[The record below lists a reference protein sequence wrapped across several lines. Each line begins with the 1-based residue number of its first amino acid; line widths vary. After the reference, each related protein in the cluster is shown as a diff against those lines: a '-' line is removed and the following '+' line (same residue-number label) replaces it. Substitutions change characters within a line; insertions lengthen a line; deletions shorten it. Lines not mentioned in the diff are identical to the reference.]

1 MTLTRTITIDGMT
14 VEVRFKRI
22 RRSYLRVRDSD
33 GMVVVTAPV
42 SMSIAE
48 VQAFVRANAEWVRG
62 RIIRRIRA
70 HERQENQLNDGA
82 VHYLWGAPVILAVTH
97 TCSDTESDTKS
108 DTVSDARQGIPEAR
122 SSVAFEQA
130 EGTVHV
136 RRSPKA
142 SARDHHTAMA
152 KWLGTVLGEK
162 VPPLLR
168 VWEPAMGRHV
178 VSWDT
183 RLMKSRWGSFN
194 PRTHHIR
201 LNTSLVHFDPRYLE
215 YVLVHEMV
223 HFDVRG
229 HGPQFQRRMDRHLP
243 DWKDRRR
250 TLQATADQLI
260 SLRPWKPD
268 A

>member
-1 MTLTRTITIDGMT
+1 MTSIRELTVDGMT
-14 VEVRFKRI
+14 VEVRFKKI

-42 SMSIAE
+42 SMSIAD
-48 VQAFVRANAEWVRG
+48 VQSFVRANTEWVNS
-62 RIIRRIRA
+62 RIVRRTRA
-70 HERQENQLNDGA
+70 CERQQDQWHDGA
-82 VHYLWGAPVILAVTH
+82 VHYLWGSPVILAVTH
-97 TCSDTESDTKS
+97 TCSDAG
-108 DTVSDARQGIPEAR
+108 SDASQGNPKAR
-122 SSVAFEQA
+122 PVVAFEQA
-130 EGTVHV
+130 ESTVRV
-136 RRSPKA
+136 RRSPYA

-162 VPPLLR
+162 VPPLLNM
-168 VWEPAMGRHV
+168 WEPVMGRHV

-194 PRTHHIR
+194 PRTHHVR
-201 LNTSLVHFDPRYLE
+201 LNTSLVHFHPRYLE

-250 TLQATADQLI
+250 TLHATADQLI
-260 SLRPWKPD
+260 SLRPWKPEV
-268 A
+268 